1 MYTTGVRPRSFAA
14 VSILLVPWTAAGC
27 GAELPNQYETAH
39 LRIHTDSDYPLC
51 KGDLLA
57 LEDLVHRVEQEL
69 AVEMKG
75 VSTIYMWHDET
86 WFGGPHENCPAN
98 TGGCINPMKSTVWT
112 SRSSLEHEIV
122 HAVVGRNKVSP
133 FFDEALADIYRGD
146 QTRFGRSAPS
156 ANEGK
161 SDVTVDRGTG
171 RHFVRWLRERWGAQR
186 LAQLVNAG
194 RTFKNFESVYG
205 MSLEAAEEL
214 YFNEAPYGYPA
225 MYACQSPEIV
235 WTSDGLG
242 WAEEIVLDCAEG
254 EDVRSHGGAIG
265 VERTFLIREA
275 GLYTFDTN
283 AYWFELYRCSGPRI
297 EDPPHPLDYLED
309 APAHHTSYPS
319 GASRFYIE
327 QPRRDL
333 YLEAGLH
340 NISFGLFGYD
350 GGSVRLAIT
359 PALGPRPAPLD

>member
-1 MYTTGVRPRSFAA
+1 VRFRPLTA
-14 VSILLVPWTAAGC
+14 VGCLLVPWAAVGC
-27 GAELPNQYETAH
+27 QPELPNQYETEH
-39 LRIHTDSDYPLC
+39 LRISTVADYPLC
-51 KGDLLA
+51 KGDLVA

-75 VSTIYMWHDET
+75 VTTVYMWDDET
-86 WFGGPHENCPAN
+86 WYDGPNENCPDM
-98 TGGCINPMKSTVWT
+98 TIGCFKYHNSTVWT
-112 SRSSLEHEIV
+112 SRFALEHEIV
-122 HAVVGRNKVSP
+122 HAVIGRRGVAP
-133 FFDEALADIYRGD
+133 FFEEALADIYRGD
-146 QTRFGRSAPS
+146 QTRFGGSAPT
-156 ANEGK
+156 ANREK
-161 SDVTVDRGTG
+161 TTQTTDRGTG
-171 RHFVRWLRERWGAQR
+171 GHFVRWLRERWGTQR

-194 RTFKNFESVYG
+194 QTFKNFESVYG
-205 MSLEAAEEL
+205 MSLEAAEAL
-214 YFNEAPYGYPA
+214 YFNEAPYGYSA

-235 WTSDGLG
+235 WTSEGLG
-242 WAEEIVLDCAEG
+242 WAEEIILDCAEG

-265 VERTFLIREA
+265 VERTFLVREA

-283 AYWFELYRCSGPRI
+283 AYWFELYRCSAPRI